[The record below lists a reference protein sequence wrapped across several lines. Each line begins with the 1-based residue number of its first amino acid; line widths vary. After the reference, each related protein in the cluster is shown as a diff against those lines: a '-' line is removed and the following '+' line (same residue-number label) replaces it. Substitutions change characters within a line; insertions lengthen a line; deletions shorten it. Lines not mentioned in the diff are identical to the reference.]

1 VLPLE
6 EAGAAEQARD
16 LLLLGADLLV
26 GHPKPLAGGLEVLE
40 DDVEQRALRLAADVL
55 DPPAKELLAC
65 WRARLMHGR
74 AVPSSDE
81 NVARLDELA
90 ATVGSLRD
98 ETAGL
103 RRALTSREDIDEA
116 KGIIIATRGCPR
128 EEAFQAL
135 VKMSQ
140 DSNVPLKEVARAL
153 IYQAVDA

>member
-1 VLPLE
+1 MGPHSAPVSLHDGPLDRASRVLPE
-6 EAGAAEQARD
+6 TAPTDAA
-16 LLLLGADLLV
+16 L
-26 GHPKPLAGGLEVLE
+26 
-40 DDVEQRALRLAADVL
+40 
-55 DPPAKELLAC
+55 ELLAC
-65 WRARLMHGR
+65 WRARLTHGR

-81 NVARLDELA
+81 NVARLDALA

-128 EEAFQAL
+128 EEAFRTL

-153 IYQAVDA
+153 IYQAVDD

>member
-1 VLPLE
+1 MGPHSAPVPLHGGTPDPRSRMPPE
-6 EAGAAEQARD
+6 KAPTDAA
-16 LLLLGADLLV
+16 LG
-26 GHPKPLAGGLEVLE
+26 
-40 DDVEQRALRLAADVL
+40 
-55 DPPAKELLAC
+55 LLASL
-65 WRARLMHGR
+65 RARLTHGR

-128 EEAFQAL
+128 EDAFQAL